1 MLRRLWFVSFLFLFA
16 SLANAAVT
24 ITPKMPSKVSGCY
37 QISDAAELYGF
48 ASIVNGTDGFRRDSA
63 ACGKLVKDIV
73 VNENVLDESGNLNV
87 ADTANFA
94 QWKPMMQFRGTFD
107 GNSHTISGL
116 YVNGRES
123 FSALFGVLY
132 RHEEDS
138 TVIIRNLGV
147 VGSYFFSHS
156 YVGAIV
162 GYADGGAIVSIENC
176 FSNSRVESDG
186 NYVGGLVGMSVATIQ
201 LKNVY
206 NLGTVIAGSVAG
218 GIAGYLYVGRI
229 KVINAYNMGTISMPS
244 SSYRGGGLVGYV
256 NSSEDASFENCF
268 NIGSVTGELYV
279 GGIVGDV
286 GGTFLLMDEVYNAGT
301 IVSKPGPSGSSYTGG
316 LVGAVGAKTKI
327 QNAYNTGTV
336 SGGNFLSGIFGLAYA
351 DISMTNVYNAGT
363 LLSNQSFSDFV
374 KPIVFVDNT
383 LYSSN
388 CENVF
393 YLNETYSYSECGKSV
408 TSEQLED
415 GSIAYLLHN
424 SFYDSIDASV
434 WGQDVG
440 NDAYPN
446 FRGIITG
453 ASLSSFED
461 LILHTYDGDTTT
473 LPVKYLPGFELRL
486 PVVTQDERVFRGW
499 FDNAEVSGNAVE
511 VIPAT
516 AAGTLEFW
524 AGFKTEYSITYE
536 VDGGT
541 LDPAAAKSYISGDG
555 VALLDPLPRDGYIF
569 RGWYESEDFSGN
581 RIRAIGSTE
590 AGNKAFYARWL
601 AVNAPSLDEN
611 GCYAISNASELYG
624 FAAIVNGADGFEQE
638 SNVCGKLTN
647 DIVVNEN
654 VLTEQGTLNVADTAD
669 FVKWIPIMRLRG
681 LFDGQGHTISGLYFN
696 DDDEAAD
703 CIALFGFVDSVE
715 IKNLGVIGS
724 FFRGESGVAGV
735 VGLSVGELKMEN
747 VFNSAHIDAEGSSVG
762 GLLGSAVGSGQV
774 EIWNSYNM
782 GTIVGKGDVGG
793 LVGFADVDSVL
804 LVNVYNAGSVSY
816 VTDDFEYSYIG
827 GIVGYS
833 MRRVNILNGY
843 NVGAVSGKGF
853 VGGIIGMASGYYFL
867 VNVYNAGAL
876 SLDANSY
883 SMDPIV
889 GITYYEDY
897 GAFEN
902 VFYLDDKL
910 NGKIG
915 SAVTSEMLQDG
926 SLAYLLHNYYFDGV
940 DASVWGQKVG
950 DDYPNFSGTVTDVPS
965 GAFKDLILHTFDGD
979 TLTLPQKYLP
989 GYAMRLPVPTYENKK
1004 ILGWYDNAEFSGDA
1018 VEVIPATATG
1028 KQEFWAKLKVLYY
1041 ITYETDGGTLDSAAA
1056 KSYISGDGVA
1066 LLDPL
1071 PRDGFIFRG
1080 WYESED
1086 FSGNRIRAIGST
1098 ETGNKIFYARWLK
1111 VDVPV
1116 KNGDGCYAINNV
1128 SELYGFAALVNGDS
1142 SNVGEKDACA
1152 SLDRDIAVNENVID
1166 RDGNINE
1173 ADSAGFMRWTPIK
1186 AFAGKFHGNGH
1197 TISGLYLNEMTGSSL
1212 CDDEYG
1218 CGFFG
1223 SLDANSQ
1230 GDTVVIEDLGIEGS
1244 YFAHQDYTLGA
1255 LVGLVIGN
1263 LFLSEKTLVRISNC
1277 YNTSTVIADG
1287 YVGGLVGQIN
1297 RFTSFVVIENCYNTG
1312 LVVSQVSI
1320 VGGLVGFL
1328 NYYSDMKISNSY
1340 NTGSILV
1347 SGSRLTGQSLI
1358 GRYDM
1363 NLDVENC
1370 YYLKFSD
1377 EVEPLGQYATSE
1389 HFQNGAVATL
1399 LHDGVNGSIWGQN
1412 VGNDPLPNFSGK
1424 VKNSTVSMYKVT
1436 FRTFSGDTARFF
1448 GKYVAGMPMQLPES
1462 PARKGYEF
1470 SGWYADSALVKGP
1483 LTSIDETDSGDL
1495 DFYASW
1501 SAKKYFVRVYSG
1513 QGGTVDGPNVNDYS
1527 AYGDTIYL
1535 EAQPDE
1541 GYRFRYWDD
1550 NLDSVN
1556 AKRQVIVVS
1565 DTTFSAYFTK
1575 ISSSSV
1581 SSSSAKSSSS
1591 SSYGS
1596 SSSSSVWSSSSVK
1609 SSSSSAKSSSSVKSS
1624 SSSGKSS
1631 SNDRKS
1637 SSSCGGDKCG
1647 KDLPIDVELLCN
1659 GKKCKD
1665 ALLAEI
1671 AMPRFRVIV
1680 VGRDIQVM
1688 AARIGSQYALFDLQ
1702 GGLVLSGQVRNTDFT
1717 IPAPHSGS
1725 YLVRIGNWTKRVTV
1739 R

>member
-1 MLRRLWFVSFLFLFA
+1 MFRRIGFICVFA
-16 SLANAAVT
+16 FFAVMANAAVT

-48 ASIVNGTDGFRRDSA
+48 ASIVNGTDGFKRDTA
-63 ACGKLVKDIV
+63 ACGKLVNDIV
-73 VNENVLDESGNLNV
+73 VNENVLDGSGNLNV

-94 QWKPMMQFRGTFD
+94 QWKPMMQFRGKFD

-116 YVNGRES
+116 YVNGRDS

-218 GIAGYLYVGRI
+218 GIAGYLYVGGV
-229 KVINAYNMGTISMPS
+229 KVINAYNMGSVSIPS
-244 SSYRGGGLVGYV
+244 SSYRAGGLVGYV

-268 NIGSVTGELYV
+268 NMGSVTGELYI

-301 IVSKPGPSGSSYTGG
+301 IVSEP
-316 LVGAVGAKTKI
+316 GAVGNSIAGGLAGSVGAKAKI

-336 SGGNFLSGIFGLAYA
+336 SGGTFLSGIVGLAYA
-351 DISMTNVYNAGT
+351 DISLTNVYNAGT
-363 LLSNQSFSDFV
+363 LLSNQSFSDYV
-374 KPIVFVDNT
+374 KPIVFVDNS

-393 YLNETYSYSECGKSV
+393 YLNESYSSSECGKSV

-424 SFYDSIDASV
+424 SFYDSVDASV

-446 FRGIITG
+446 FRGTITG

-516 AAGTLEFW
+516 AAGTLEYW

-703 CIALFGFVDSVE
+703 CIALFGLVDSVE

-804 LVNVYNAGSVSY
+804 LVDVYNAGSVSY

-950 DDYPNFSGTVTDVPS
+950 DDYPNFSGSVIGTTSAAFEDLVLHSCAEETSELPDKYVP
-965 GAFKDLILHTFDGD
+965 GYVF
-979 TLTLPQKYLP
+979 TLPKPECENYIFWGWFDNP
-989 GYAMRLPVPTYENKK
+989 EYTGEPVE
-1004 ILGWYDNAEFSGDA
+1004 D
-1018 VEVIPATATG
+1018 IPATATG
-1028 KQEFWAKLKVLYY
+1028 TQEFWGKFGSTYN
-1041 ITYETDGGTLDSAAA
+1041 ITYETNGGTLDSDAA
-1056 KSYISGDGVA
+1056 KFYVNGVNTPLTKNVYRSGYI
-1066 LLDPL
+1066 
-1071 PRDGFIFRG
+1071 FTG
-1080 WYESED
+1080 WFESDD
-1086 FSGNRIRAIGST
+1086 FSGDRLFEIGSGA
-1098 ETGNKIFYARWLK
+1098 TGDKVLYARWFK
-1111 VDVPV
+1111 IKKPSKDA
-1116 KNGDGCYAINNV
+1116 DGCYVIKNV
-1128 SELYGFAALVNGDS
+1128 SELYGFAALVNGTS
-1142 SNVGEKDACA
+1142 STFGEDDACA
-1152 SLDRDIAVNENVID
+1152 SLDSDIVVNENVTD
-1166 RDGNINE
+1166 KYGDINE
-1173 ADSAGFMRWTPIK
+1173 ADSAGFMPWTPING
-1186 AFAGKFHGNGH
+1186 FAGKFDGKGH
-1197 TISGLYLNEMTGSSL
+1197 VIRGLYFNESERPSD
-1212 CDDEYG
+1212 CDGEYG

-1223 SLDANSQ
+1223 WLAEAPNK
-1230 GDTVVIEDLGIEGS
+1230 DTIVIENVGIEDS
-1244 YFAHQDYTLGA
+1244 YFAYHDYGVGA
-1255 LVGLVIGN
+1255 LVGVVQGVSYTNRI
-1263 LFLSEKTLVRISNC
+1263 THVRISNC
-1277 YNTSTVIADG
+1277 YSTSTVVGDG
-1287 YVGGLVGQIN
+1287 YVGGIVGKVV
-1297 RFTSFVVIENCYNTG
+1297 RLTSSVIENCYNTG
-1312 LVVSQVSI
+1312 KI
-1320 VGGLVGFL
+1320 VARDHAAGGLVGAVDVDTDL
-1328 NYYSDMKISNSY
+1328 KMVNSY
-1340 NTGSILV
+1340 NAGPIMVASYRKSGLSLV
-1347 SGSRLTGQSLI
+1347 GQDYSEV
-1358 GRYDM
+1358 
-1363 NLDVENC
+1363 DVENS
-1370 YYLKFSD
+1370 YYLKVFDDDD
-1377 EVEPLGQYATSE
+1377 EYYGFAVTPEQFE
-1389 HFQNGAVATL
+1389 NGAVAIV
-1399 LHDGVNGSIWGQN
+1399 LHDGVNGSIWGQD
-1412 VGNDPLPNFSGK
+1412 VGKESLPNFSGK
-1424 VKNSTVSMYKVT
+1424 VKNPTAKQYNVT
-1436 FRTFSGDTARFF
+1436 FHTFEGDTLNYFK
-1448 GKYVAGMPMQLPES
+1448 KYVAGLPRTL
-1462 PARKGYEF
+1462 PDTAFRVGYLFE
-1470 SGWYADSALVKGP
+1470 GWYADSALLNPVSRID
-1483 LTSIDETDSGDL
+1483 TSDRGDL
-1495 DFYASW
+1495 DFYAMWTPKLYYIWIYKNIGWGGEVVGQS
-1501 SAKKYFVRVYSG
+1501 SNYS
-1513 QGGTVDGPNVNDYS
+1513 YM
-1527 AYGDTIYL
+1527 YGDTVEL
-1535 EAQPDE
+1535 EAVPNE
-1541 GYRFRYWDD
+1541 GFKFGYWGDI
-1550 NLDSVN
+1550 LDSVN
-1556 AKRQVIVVS
+1556 AKRQIVVVRDS
-1565 DTTFSAYFTK
+1565 IFTVYFNR

-1581 SSSSAKSSSS
+1581 
-1591 SSYGS
+1591 
-1596 SSSSSVWSSSSVK
+1596 
-1609 SSSSSAKSSSSVKSS
+1609 SSSSSAKSSSSTAKAKSS
-1624 SSSGKSS
+1624 SSSAKVSSSSKNGKSS
-1631 SNDRKS
+1631 SSKGAKS